1 MVDQVN
7 DLQVT
12 RENPLQHGHRP
23 PLQGLREHRVIRVGE
38 GLDGDVPGL
47 VPGEP
52 LDVHK
57 DPQQLRDSHGGVSI
71 VQLNGHLQADN
82 QIGYVNMYHFKL
94 DIYIISTYLPRCMCL
109 ISLQK

>member
-12 RENPLQHGHRP
+12 RENPLQHGYRP
-23 PLQGLREHRVIRVGE
+23 PLQGLREHRVIRVGK

-82 QIGYVNMYHFKL
+82 QIGYVNMYHFKFGY
-94 DIYIISTYLPRCMCL
+94 IYYQHIST
-109 ISLQK
+109 

>member
-12 RENPLQHGHRP
+12 RENTLQHGHRP
-23 PLQGLREHRVIRVGE
+23 SFQGLWEHRVIRVGK

-47 VPGEP
+47 VPREP

-71 VQLNGHLQADN
+71 VQLNGHLQTDI
-82 QIGYVNMYHFKL
+82 QRCITLKFGYIYLSAHVYL
-94 DIYIISTYLPRCMCL
+94 DACV
-109 ISLQK
+109 